1 MIELAKQLSSWADK
15 LRNIS
20 ARGLCYSRNSYDRGN
35 YREIQA
41 IAGEMFA
48 LETGQSVERMEEL
61 HAPLFSRPT
70 PLSCG
75 TGAVIDD
82 KGNILLMQR
91 PDSGLWI
98 LPGGLLEVGETPA
111 EGVAREVL
119 EETGVEC
126 GIIDLVGLFNIDFD
140 VACFPHQ
147 IYLFTFLCKRLGP
160 LTPAVPLPHPDEVA
174 DVGWFAENALPDN
187 LYPQSMLHIT
197 EAFRVW
203 RGDKRAFFDG
213 PPAL

>member
-1 MIELAKQLSSWADK
+1 MSALVKQLSLWADR
-15 LRNIS
+15 LRNLS
-20 ARGLCYSRNSYDRGN
+20 ARGLCYSRNSHDREN
-35 YREIQA
+35 YHAIQA
-41 IAGEMFA
+41 IAREMFA
-48 LETGQSVERMEEL
+48 LETGQSVERMGEL

-75 TGAVIDD
+75 AGAVIDD
-82 KGNILLMQR
+82 KGNILLMKR

-119 EETGVEC
+119 EETGVHCE
-126 GIIDLVGLFNIDFD
+126 IITLVGLFNVDFD

-147 IYLFTFLCKRLGP
+147 IYLFTFLCKRSA
-160 LTPAVPLPHPDEVA
+160 PAIPDVPLLHPDEVA
-174 DVGWFAENALPDN
+174 DVGWFAENALPGN
-187 LYPQSMLHIT
+187 LYPRTMLHVT

-203 RGDKRAFFDG
+203 RGDNRAFFDG
-213 PPAL
+213 LPAP

>member
-1 MIELAKQLSSWADK
+1 MTALAKQLSLWADK

-20 ARGLCYSRNSYDRGN
+20 ARGLCYSRNSHDREN
-35 YREIQA
+35 YQA
-41 IAGEMFA
+41 LRTMAMEMFT
-48 LETGQSVERMEEL
+48 LQTGQSVEQIESR

-75 TGAVIDD
+75 EGAVIDD
-82 KGNILLMQR
+82 DGNILLMKR

-126 GIIDLVGLFNIDFD
+126 GIIDLVGLFHVDFD
-140 VACFPHQ
+140 VACFPHE
-147 IYLFTFLCKRLGP
+147 IYLFTFLCKRSTSMIP
-160 LTPAVPLPHPDEVA
+160 DAPLPHPGEVS

-187 LYPQSMLHIT
+187 LYPRSALRIT

-213 PPAL
+213 PPAV

>member
-1 MIELAKQLSSWADK
+1 MTALAKQLSLWADK

-20 ARGLCYSRNSYDRGN
+20 ARGLCYAKNSHDREN
-35 YREIQA
+35 YRVLRA
-41 IAGEMFA
+41 IAMEIFA
-48 LETGQSVERMEEL
+48 LQTGQSVERMEKM

-75 TGAVIDD
+75 EGAVIDD
-82 KGNILLMQR
+82 KGNMLLMQR

-119 EETGVEC
+119 EETGVHCE
-126 GIIDLVGLFNIDFD
+126 IIGLVGLFNVDFD

-147 IYLFTFLCKRLGP
+147 IYLSTFLCKRSAS
-160 LTPAVPLPHPDEVA
+160 AVPDAPLLHPGEVA
-174 DVGWFAENALPDN
+174 DVGWFAENALPGN

-213 PPAL
+213 LPLS

>member
-1 MIELAKQLSSWADK
+1 MTTLAKQFSSWADK
-15 LRNIS
+15 LRNLS
-20 ARGLCYSRNSYDRGN
+20 AQGLCYSRNSHDREN
-35 YREIQA
+35 YHAIQA
-41 IAGEMFA
+41 IAREMFA
-48 LETGQSVERMEEL
+48 LQTGQSVERMEEL

-75 TGAVIDD
+75 EGAVIDD
-82 KGNILLMQR
+82 NGNILLMQR

-126 GIIDLVGLFNIDFD
+126 AIIDLVGLFHIDFD
-140 VACFPHQ
+140 VACFPHE
-147 IYLFTFLCKRLGP
+147 IYVFTFLCKRPGP
-160 LTPAVPLPHPDEVA
+160 PTPAAPLPHPDEVS
-174 DVGWFAENALPDN
+174 DVGWFAENALPEN
-187 LYPQSMLHIT
+187 LYPQSISRIT

-213 PPAL
+213 LPAP